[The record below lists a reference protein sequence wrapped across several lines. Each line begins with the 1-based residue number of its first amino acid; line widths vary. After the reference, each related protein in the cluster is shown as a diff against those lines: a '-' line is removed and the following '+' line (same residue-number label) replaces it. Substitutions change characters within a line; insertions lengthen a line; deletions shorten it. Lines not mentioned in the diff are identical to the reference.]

1 MTESGYKVYTYEPQR
16 RRWPFVATAVVVVLA
31 AVAAWQVLGV
41 PRVAA
46 VNPEREAFVN
56 EGSPDIVLTVKG
68 LSSLDDVRVTLGGRD
83 VTAETSRD
91 GDYLSVPVGK
101 LDDGEY
107 SVTFTASS
115 SNLLR
120 SVIREEWRFTVDTI
134 TPTLRIDGPAGEGFV
149 NTSPSTFDGRTE
161 PYARVVVTDGAVSAH
176 GTADASGAFSVSV
189 KLPDGPSDVRFT
201 ATDRAGNRA
210 SMEFGVY
217 VDAEPPTLKTTTLG
231 KTLKTSG
238 IKVRIKA
245 LDRLEPPA
253 LTVELD
259 GIEREV
265 DGEPHEAVF
274 SARHLAEGTH
284 TLVVTAADKGGN
296 VVRRKQT
303 FLVNTSERFG
313 AATLW
318 PGARGQDVRD
328 LQKRLTEMGAYTG
341 SRTGVYDERTEA
353 AVAAFQSRFGLTADG
368 RVGGATLTAL
378 TGRIVVDLGDLRLIL
393 YRDDRPMKTYPIAA
407 GTSEYPTPT
416 GTYAVTSKIMD
427 PTWYPPNSDWAKDAE
442 PIPPGVTNPLG
453 TRWIG
458 TTAPGVGIH
467 GTIAPSSIGTYA
479 SHGCIRMYI
488 SDVEDLYE
496 RVVVGMPVIIQP

>member
-1 MTESGYKVYTYEPQR
+1 L
-16 RRWPFVATAVVVVLA
+16 VAAAVVAVLA
-31 AVAAWQVLGV
+31 AVAGWPVLGV

-46 VNPEREAFVN
+46 VSPDREAFVN
-56 EGSPDIVLTVKG
+56 EGSPNIVLTVKG
-68 LSSLDDVRVTLGGRD
+68 LSRLDDVRVALGDRD
-83 VTAETSRD
+83 VTAQTSRD
-91 GDYLSVPVGK
+91 GDRISVPTGE

-107 SVTFTASS
+107 TVTFTASS
-115 SNLLR
+115 SSLLR
-120 SVIREEWRFTVDTI
+120 SEIREEWRFTVDTS
-134 TPTLRIDGPAGEGFV
+134 TPKLALDGAAGEGRI
-149 NTSPSTFDGRTE
+149 NTSPATFDGTTE
-161 PYARVVVTDGAVSAH
+161 PYATVVVTDGAVTAH
-176 GTADASGAFSVSV
+176 GTADASGAYSVSV
-189 KLPDGPSDVRFT
+189 KLPDGPSDVRLT
-201 ATDRAGNRA
+201 ATDRAGNTTTKKL
-210 SMEFGVY
+210 GVY

-245 LDRLEPPA
+245 LDQLEPPA

-259 GIEREV
+259 GIAREFE
-265 DGEPHEAVF
+265 GEPDNAVF
-274 SARHLAEGTH
+274 SAGNLAQGTH

-296 VVRRKQT
+296 VVRRKQP
-303 FLVNTSERFG
+303 FVVNSSERFG
-313 AATLW
+313 GATLW

-328 LQKRLTEMGAYTG
+328 LQKRLTDMGVYTG
-341 SRTGVYDERTEA
+341 SRTGVYDKRTEA

-378 TGRIVVDLGDLRLIL
+378 TGRIVVDLGDLRLTL
-393 YRDDRPMKTYPIAA
+393 YRNDKPVKSYPVAA
-407 GTSEYPTPT
+407 GTSKYPTPT
-416 GTYAVTSKIMD
+416 GTYAVTSKIMN